1 MWWIADKVAY
11 RNRDDFV
18 RVYIGS
24 ELVWSKDQPN
34 NFIYYT
40 SVNNNVVTPYSGWSA
55 MDQFGANIVSNTYS
69 DGLGVI
75 VFDAPVTRVGAQAFR
90 NKVNLNW
97 ISLPDSAVSIE
108 YEAFYGCSNLGSI
121 KMPTSYDF
129 NSSAG
134 TSAFEGCSNL
144 GSVYLD
150 NITNIPH
157 NCFFNCISF
166 REVVIPSTVTA
177 IYADAFGNYPAQ
189 NGSLLEK
196 VTIPSS
202 VTYIGKG
209 AFFNCVSLSEIIVNA
224 VTPPT
229 LEYNSSLGSYTQ
241 FENNAPG
248 CLIKVPAAS
257 LSAYQT
263 SSGWS
268 TYASRIVA
276 Q

>member
-1 MWWIADKVAY
+1 MWTADKVAY

-18 RVYIGS
+18 RAYMGS
-24 ELVWSKDQPN
+24 ELIWAKDQPN
-34 NFIYYT
+34 NVIYYT
-40 SVNNNVVTPYSGWSA
+40 SFNNNVVTPYSGWSA

-69 DGLGVI
+69 NGLGVI

-90 NKVNLNW
+90 NKIYLTW

-121 KMPTSYDF
+121 KMPASYDF
-129 NSSAG
+129 HSSAG

-144 GSVYLD
+144 ESIYLD

-157 NCFFNCISF
+157 SCFSNCISF

-177 IYADAFGNYPAQ
+177 IYAYAFSNYPAQ
-189 NGSLLEK
+189 SGSLLEK

-202 VTYIGKG
+202 VTYIGMG
-209 AFFNCVSLSEIIVNA
+209 AFMNCISLSEIIVNA

-229 LEYNSSLGSYTQ
+229 LEYNSSLSSYTQ

-248 CLIKVPAAS
+248 RLIKVPAAS
-257 LSAYQT
+257 LSAYRSAT
-263 SSGWS
+263 GWS
-268 TYASRIVA
+268 DYASSIVA